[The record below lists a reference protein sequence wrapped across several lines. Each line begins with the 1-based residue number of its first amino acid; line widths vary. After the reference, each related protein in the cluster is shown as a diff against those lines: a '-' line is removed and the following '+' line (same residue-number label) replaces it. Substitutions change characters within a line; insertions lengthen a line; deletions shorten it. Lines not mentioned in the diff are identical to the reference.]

1 MRCAVEQSAGGIKWD
16 ETRDLQSLG
25 EQLAEGFKSVRGARV
40 RKFLGERKKRMCV
53 KDTNAHEAPVVQLP
67 RKAPSKKK
75 GSVAGFR
82 RNERANALLGWHGR
96 ARSQQAMKKQ
106 GEAESS

>member
-75 GSVAGFR
+75 K
-82 RNERANALLGWHGR
+82 ALLPDLGGMKERMHFWGGTAGR
-96 ARSQQAMKKQ
+96 EASKQ
-106 GEAESS
+106 